1 MNDLITEA
9 EKNYLQGG
17 EFYEL
22 SGVSYELDS
31 IQDLADLYGVCEKY
45 FTKEMDWPGVIIDT
59 IEWAARK
66 GIDINP
72 KEILGEIETRLLNSE
87 TQGDISGTGYCNVH
101 IIIRMA
107 NLFAIGTYQDQDKV
121 PLFFRNDNELERFFC
136 LALERAQVVDEFIWI
151 AECVA
156 CKYGGWHIRDEART
170 QRVTEEAQKDLT
182 AAQMKKLKK
191 KISEFLS

>member
-72 KEILGEIETRLLNSE
+72 KEPT
-87 TQGDISGTGYCNVH
+87 
-101 IIIRMA
+101 
-107 NLFAIGTYQDQDKV
+107 FPK
-121 PLFFRNDNELERFFC
+121 
-136 LALERAQVVDEFIWI
+136 
-151 AECVA
+151 
-156 CKYGGWHIRDEART
+156 
-170 QRVTEEAQKDLT
+170 
-182 AAQMKKLKK
+182 
-191 KISEFLS
+191 